1 MAERHRWARWLGSFL
16 VGGLLGVLVHYAL
29 YRIGLPVEPFIYVAF

>member
-1 MAERHRWARWLGSFL
+1 MAGRHRWARWLVSFV

-29 YRIGLPVEPFIYVAF
+29 YRVGLPVEPFIYVAF